1 MKCIFD
7 LCEPRP
13 DVLQGRLRD
22 DEFAADLASV
32 VSGTA
37 SPDYQQ
43 AALFFGNTHPTRGLR
58 TLMETICRRLSGTGG
73 ELNSI
78 IRLDTQYGGGKTHSL
93 IALVHAVR
101 GMQGVSDVKEF
112 VDPKILPTG
121 HVRVAAM
128 DGENSDP
135 ANGLELEPG
144 LRAHSLWGQMAY
156 ALDGRRGYELVR
168 QSDET
173 HTAPGDRTIAQLFGG
188 EPTLILIDEVSV
200 YLRKVAHAFP
210 DATLQ
215 FTAFIHALIK
225 AVSSS
230 PRVALVCTLALK
242 ADSKSAT
249 DAYREEQ
256 QIAMQ
261 AFDEAESV
269 LSRKATQI
277 NPTQDDEAV
286 DVIRRRLFKKIDAA
300 GARDVVDAYAKIWNS
315 NKESLSTEAFRPE
328 TQEQFLRGYPLHP
341 ETLNVLIEKT
351 SSLSTF
357 QRTRGMLRILA
368 RTVNHLWQDRP
379 TDTFA
384 IHPHHIDP
392 GNLAI
397 RDEIVTR
404 WGQQAFAPALG
415 ADIAAVEGKAAATAQ
430 QLDADRY
437 TGLPPVA
444 SFVAR
449 TVFLNT
455 LAYGEAAQGIK
466 ADHLRYSVCGPS
478 VDPSLVEQARKAFV
492 EESLFMDDRP
502 GAPMRFRVEANL
514 TQMIRKAMK
523 DVDPDE
529 VRKVL
534 NERIRDHFGG
544 GGYNFELIPFPS
556 AGHEVPDEIGD
567 GRPFLVVLGYDA
579 FAVADEPTS
588 LPGEIVR
595 MATRK
600 GTNDEYRTFQN
611 NLVFLVADER
621 NRGDMKQAVKCQL
634 ALEALANKQTFKDL
648 AEHQQTRVKAEQSG
662 ATFTVAQAI
671 ALCYRHLFYPSNV
684 KFGSSDAMLSHIAIE
699 YPNSSHSP
707 GNGQLH
713 IRRILRDHKKLLE
726 AGDKPDAPGFV
737 RDQTPLKTKGFL
749 TTADLRNEFR
759 KCTRLSMLMDN
770 SPLVACIQAGIAAEV
785 FIYRK
790 GELVWGKDDPAPS
803 VEVSDDA
810 FVHTLAHA
818 RHLGIWPHKKTEPV
832 KSKSIGIG
840 SGGGDDDNP
849 PDPNKDDPRLPL
861 SAQPDTFSAEGPLRQ
876 ALVEI
881 FEHAR
886 TAKATSLSQMR
897 IRLFEATATW
907 NLHQALA
914 TYKEASIVC
923 QLSTTIVAE
932 GVTNFRVEFEGIL
945 AKASAIR
952 SFLDPQLRS
961 CTDHTF
967 EGTYTLTFPKPYPTT
982 SESGEALLK
991 ALTKYGGGEAF
1002 VEATAARE
1010 AK

>member
-1 MKCIFD
+1 MKPIFD
-7 LCEPRP
+7 LCDPRS

-32 VSGTA
+32 VSGKA

-43 AALFFGNTHPTRGLR
+43 ASLFFGNTHPTRGLR
-58 TLMETICRRLSGTGG
+58 TLLDTVCRRLSGAGG

-101 GMQGVSDVKEF
+101 GMKGVAEAKEF

-121 HVRVAAM
+121 NVRVAAM

-144 LRAHSLWGQMAY
+144 LRARSLWGQMAY
-156 ALDGRRGYELVR
+156 ALDGRKGYELVR
-168 QSDET
+168 KSDET

-200 YLRKVAHAFP
+200 YLRKVARAFP
-210 DATLQ
+210 DATQQ

-225 AVSSS
+225 AVSST
-230 PRVALVCTLALK
+230 PKTALVCTLALK
-242 ADSKSAT
+242 ADDKSSA

-277 NPTQDDEAV
+277 NPTQDDETV
-286 DVIRRRLFKKIDAA
+286 DVIRRRLFRKVDAD
-300 GARDVVDAYAKIWNS
+300 GARAVVDAYTQIWAS
-315 NKESLSTEAFRPE
+315 NRESLSTEPGRQE
-328 TQEQFLRGYPLHP
+328 TREQFLRGYPLHP

-368 RTVNHLWQDRP
+368 RTVNHLWQSRP

-397 RDEIVTR
+397 RDEILTR
-404 WGQQAFAPALG
+404 WGQGAFAPALG

-437 TGLPPVA
+437 AGLPPVA

-478 VDPSLVEQARKAFV
+478 VDPSFVEQARKAFV
-492 EESLFMDDRP
+492 EESLFLDDRP

-514 TQMIRKAMK
+514 TQMVRKAMK

-529 VRKVL
+529 VRRLL
-534 NERIRDHFGG
+534 NERIRELFDGR
-544 GGYNFELIPFPS
+544 GYNFELLPFPS
-556 AGHEVPDEIGD
+556 AVHEVPDEVGD

-600 GTNDEYRTFQN
+600 GTKEEYRTFQN

-621 NRGDMKQAVKCQL
+621 THSDMKQAVRRQL
-634 ALEALANKQTFKDL
+634 ALEALANEQKLKEL
-648 AEHQQTRVKAEQSG
+648 AEHQQAKVKEERRTAI
-662 ATFTVAQAI
+662 FKVAQAI
-671 ALCYRHLFYPSNV
+671 TQCYRHLFYPSNV

-699 YPNSSHSP
+699 YQNLSDTP

-713 IRRILRDHKKLLE
+713 LRRILREHKKLLE
-726 AGDKPDAPGFV
+726 AGDQPDAPGFV
-737 RDQTPLKTKGFL
+737 RDQTPLKTKGFM

-759 KCTRLSMLMDN
+759 KCTRLCMLMDN
-770 SPLVACIQAGIAAEV
+770 SPFLACVRNGITSEV

-790 GELVWGKDDPAPS
+790 GELVWGKGDPAPG
-803 VEVSDDA
+803 VEVSDAA

-818 RHLGIWPHKKTEPV
+818 TQIGIWPHKKAEPV
-832 KSKSIGIG
+832 KPPKADPTKS
-840 SGGGDDDNP
+840 D
-849 PDPNKDDPRLPL
+849 PDKPDLPL
-861 SAQPDTFSAEGPLRQ
+861 PLPAEPDTFSAEGPLRQ

-881 FEHAR
+881 FDHAR
-886 TAKATSLSQMR
+886 KAKATSLSQMR
-897 IRLFEATATW
+897 IRLFEAAATW

-914 TYKEASIVC
+914 TYKEAGIIC
-923 QLSTTIVAE
+923 QLATTIVAE
-932 GVTNFRVEFEGIL
+932 GVKNFSVAFEGAL

-967 EGTYTLTFPKPYPTT
+967 EGTYTLMFEKPYPTS
-982 SESGEALLK
+982 SECGEALLR

-1002 VEATAARE
+1002 VEATAAKE
-1010 AK
+1010 TK